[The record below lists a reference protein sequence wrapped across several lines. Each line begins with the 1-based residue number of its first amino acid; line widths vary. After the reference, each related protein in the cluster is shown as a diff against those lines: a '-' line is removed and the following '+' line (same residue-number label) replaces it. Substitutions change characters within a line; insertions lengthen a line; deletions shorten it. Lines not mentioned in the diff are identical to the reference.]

1 MSIYEILPA
10 LDLKQSVNDKI
21 FKDCTEGSNFKFP
34 EYLRYCDEI
43 RMEIQTTNFFGS
55 LISTRLSAY

>member
-1 MSIYEILPA
+1 MT
-10 LDLKQSVNDKI
+10 K
-21 FKDCTEGSNFKFP
+21 
-34 EYLRYCDEI
+34 YLRTAQKVQILNFQNTFDRACDEI